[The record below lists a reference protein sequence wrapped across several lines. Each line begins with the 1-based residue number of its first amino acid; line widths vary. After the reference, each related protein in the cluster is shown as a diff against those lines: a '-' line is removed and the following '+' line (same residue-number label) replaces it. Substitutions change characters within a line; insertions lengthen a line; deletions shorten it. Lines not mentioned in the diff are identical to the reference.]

1 SSTPGLESP
10 CPAGF
15 RYPGA
20 RWRRRRRISLVQ
32 LGAPLRCV
40 LHCGPELTT
49 NSMAFATSQVVRGF
63 SSSAVRNVVIKNVT
77 IIGGGQ
83 MGAGIAQVAA
93 STGHSVTLVDTSDDI
108 LKKSIKTIE
117 GSLKRVV
124 KKKFADKPEA
134 GEEFIKKVVQNVST
148 STDVESAVQS
158 SDLVVEAIVENLK
171 IKQDLFSRLDKLA
184 PPHTIFASNTSSL
197 SISDIASSTSR
208 QDRFGGL
215 HFFNPV
221 PMMKLVEVIGT
232 PATSQETLDSLL
244 NFSKVL
250 RKTPVSCKDTFGFV
264 VNRLLVPCIMEAIRL
279 YERGVYAC
287 YYNSDAS
294 KEDIDIAMKLGAGH
308 PMGPLELA
316 DYIGLDII
324 NSVIEGETKDPN
336 NPLFNSSD
344 LLNKLVAEGKL
355 GRKTGEG
362 FFKY

>member
-1 SSTPGLESP
+1 
-10 CPAGF
+10 
-15 RYPGA
+15 
-20 RWRRRRRISLVQ
+20 
-32 LGAPLRCV
+32 
-40 LHCGPELTT
+40 
-49 NSMAFATSQVVRGF
+49 MAFATSQVVRGF

-279 YERGVYAC
+279 YERG
-287 YYNSDAS
+287 DAS

-324 NSVIEGETKDPN
+324 NSVIEAFRTKDPN